1 MKKNFSRK
9 IKETYYPFWED
20 MKNELEALGINL
32 PSEHLVTI
40 ESVLIKAYMNALEIG
55 FNEGV
60 NWEKQTTKDEENKGK
75 TNNKT

>member
-20 MKNELEALGINL
+20 MKNKLEALGINL

-40 ESVLIKAYMNALEIG
+40 KSILIRAYMQALEVG
-55 FNEGV
+55 FNEGMTWQI
-60 NWEKQTTKDEENKGK
+60 NKERREK
-75 TNNKT
+75 

>member
-20 MKNELEALGINL
+20 MKNKLEALGINL

-40 ESVLIKAYMNALEIG
+40 ESVLNKAYMNALKIG
-55 FNEGV
+55 FNEGMV
-60 NWEKQTTKDEENKGK
+60 FQINKTTKK
-75 TNNKT
+75 